1 MAEAQQSSQL
11 QGVTFEG
18 NELGALLQK
27 EFKPKT
33 DEAKSAVEQAV
44 QTLAQQALVNTK
56 VIGSDVQLTVVSY
69 KRIVEGTYWR
79 GGSCNS
85 RPFCAAFRAAMRA
98 EDKVAAETL
107 LCAYWATRSTKRLDS
122 VLKIKTR
129 EELWRI

>member
-18 NELGALLQK
+18 NELGVLLQK

-56 VIGSDVQLTVVSY
+56 VIGSDVVLS
-69 KRIVEGTYWR
+69 IEAIIAELALEL
-79 GGSCNS
+79 GG
-85 RPFCAAFRAAMRA
+85 CAFGNNF
-98 EDKVAAETL
+98 
-107 LCAYWATRSTKRLDS
+107 STINDYDL
-122 VLKIKTR
+122 IG
-129 EELWRI
+129 